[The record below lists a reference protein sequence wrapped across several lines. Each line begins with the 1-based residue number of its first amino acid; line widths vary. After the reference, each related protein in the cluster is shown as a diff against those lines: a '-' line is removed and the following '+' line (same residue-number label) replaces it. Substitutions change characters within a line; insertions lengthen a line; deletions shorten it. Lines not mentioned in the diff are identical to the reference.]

1 MDNAREIAT
10 KVLYQVF
17 YNKAY
22 SNIVLGHELNNSN
35 LSDKDK
41 ALVTEIVYGT
51 IKYKYSIDKI
61 LKKFLEKNFDKVD
74 KFLLNVLR
82 ITIYQIR
89 YLDKVPDFAAVNE
102 AVNLTKKNLSLGASK
117 VANGV
122 LRNYLR
128 NKEDNYCS
136 EGNVF
141 EELAFKHSY
150 PQWLVKLFL
159 DQYGREFGEKILV
172 GLNER
177 PSVTVRVNSMQQ
189 DYEEVLESLEANGYT
204 IEEGSVCPEAI
215 KIVKGRN
222 IEENPLFKQG
232 LITVQD
238 ESAMLVAPSMD
249 IEESITVLDLCS
261 APGGKT
267 THIGELMN
275 NTGEILAFDIY
286 DHKLELI
293 KENTNRLGLTN
304 ITLNLLDATKYQE
317 ELYEKADRVLIDVP
331 CSGLGII
338 RKKPEIKYNKNL
350 KELKTITKIQ
360 REIMKNA
367 KEYVKV
373 NGKIIYSTCTLNK
386 EENEENI
393 KWFLKEYPNFNIE
406 PLYFGEAENIIYH
419 EEGYVTILPNAH
431 MDGFFI
437 AKIRKDK

>member
-41 ALVTEIVYGT
+41 AFVTEIVYGT

-102 AVNLTKKNLSLGASK
+102 AVNLTKKKLSLGASK

-128 NKEDNYCS
+128 NKESNYCS

-159 DQYGREFGEKILV
+159 DQYGSEFGEKILV

-177 PSVTVRVNSMQQ
+177 PSVTVRVNSMQK

-204 IEEGSVCPEAI
+204 IEEGAVCPEAI

-249 IEESITVLDLCS
+249 IEEDITVLDLCS

-293 KENTNRLGLTN
+293 KDNTNRLGLTN

-367 KEYVKV
+367 KEYVKL
-373 NGKIIYSTCTLNK
+373 NGKVIYSTCTLNK
-386 EENEENI
+386 DENEENI
-393 KWFLKEYPNFNIE
+393 KWFLKEYPNFSIE

-419 EEGYVTILPNAH
+419 EEGYVTILPNSH

-437 AKIRKDK
+437 AKIRKNK